1 MKLTDEQKQ
10 QLLVEI
16 EHYLSMGCYDFSV
29 SVGDYEI
36 RGGLFADID
45 EKEVVEEL
53 K

>member
-10 QLLVEI
+10 QLLAEI
-16 EHYLSMGCYDFSV
+16 EHYMTMDCYDFSV

-45 EKEVVEEL
+45 ETDVAKELE
-53 K
+53 